1 MWKNRGGF
9 SCTIMIFIFNLWI
22 SPAGWF
28 DTTHCRIFCW
38 EVLHVWNA
46 YWSQYVF
53 AISGNGTIRRL
64 IKSVAGQLQHS
75 IIKVDYV
82 SWKSCMRASY
92 TSAVKKMEGLKVRH
106 VCLLRLSLKK
116 KRNNTGKNNIY
127 WIVKWEAKRLG
138 IQHTHTSF
146 LSFVHINQTGE

>member
-9 SCTIMIFIFNLWI
+9 SCTIMIFIFNLRI

-28 DTTHCRIFCW
+28 DTAHCRIFCW

-53 AISGNGTIRRL
+53 VISGNTTIRRL
-64 IKSVAGQLQHS
+64 IKSVTGQLQHS
-75 IIKVDYV
+75 IIKADYV

-92 TSAVKKMEGLKVRH
+92 TAAVKKMEGQKVRH
-106 VCLLRLSLKK
+106 VCLLRLSSTKCKK
-116 KRNNTGKNNIY
+116 TKQHKEKQHILDSEMRGQ
-127 WIVKWEAKRLG
+127 EAG
-138 IQHTHTSF
+138 HTTHTHIF
-146 LSFVHINQTGE
+146 PFFCPY